1 MSLCDRR
8 PKGEQRV
15 LPRRGREYHTGMDRD
30 RSREL
35 SDEGMERRVRE
46 AAEDS
51 QNGRLVSCN
60 TAEEVKAL
68 MARLRRERV

>member
-1 MSLCDRR
+1 
-8 PKGEQRV
+8 
-15 LPRRGREYHTGMDRD
+15 MDRD

-35 SDEGMERRVRE
+35 SDEDMERRVRE
-46 AAEDS
+46 ASEDS

-60 TAEEVKAL
+60 TAEEVQAL

>member
-1 MSLCDRR
+1 
-8 PKGEQRV
+8 
-15 LPRRGREYHTGMDRD
+15 MDRD